1 MRYGYVLLSAA
12 LSVCAVLCRQTNIV
26 LAVLNP
32 ALILL
37 LRVGDC
43 MGVNRSM
50 DWFVVARNLKEWGL
64 KSFTFS
70 RCLCLSCI
78 SFSGWPF
85 LILLCSSHSF
95 YFSLEMGIQSCW
107 EIVRITRFRS
117 ILCRYATFLSSF
129 VRCSLMTLCSNVI
142 RQCEIL
148 QLSSRDG
155 I

>member
-12 LSVCAVLCRQTNIV
+12 LSVCAVLCRQTNII

-37 LRVGDC
+37 LRVEHC

-50 DWFVVARNLKEWGL
+50 DWFVVARNLKEWEL

-70 RCLCLSCI
+70 RCLCLNCI

-85 LILLCSSHSF
+85 LILFCSSHSF
-95 YFSLEMGIQSCW
+95 YFSSEMGIQSCW

-117 ILCRYATFLSSF
+117 TLCRYATFLSSF
-129 VRCSLMTLCSNVI
+129 VRCSLMILCSNAI
-142 RQCEIL
+142 RQCKIL
-148 QLSSRDG
+148 QLSLRDG